1 MSASTTRIAVAAV
14 LCSAFVPTTV
24 SAADEPA
31 QVAVYRAEDTLSV
44 GKDSKPDAD
53 ALLRKLQWKPAQ
65 FDVACSAEPLTM
77 YDRLVRFPSP
87 APSGD
92 AANDSVS
99 MEWYAARDDNGKRI
113 KAPAVVVVHESGSNM
128 AVGKLFARS
137 LREQGLHTF
146 MLHLPY
152 YGKRG
157 TAGRRPDDRLFVPL
171 VQQAITDVR
180 RARDAV
186 AALPDV
192 DTDCIALQGT
202 SLGGFV
208 ITMSASLD
216 QSFDGVFIMLAGGDL
231 HGLIVNGKK
240 DTAKAR
246 EMLED
251 RGFTGDRLK
260 RLLWQIEPT
269 RIAHRLDSKHTWLYS
284 GQTDQV
290 VPIENALALAK
301 AAGLD
306 DHHHITVDANH
317 YSAIF
322 HVPTILDHM
331 VARVRPGS

>member
-31 QVAVYRAEDTLSV
+31 QMAVYRAEDTLSV

-53 ALLRKLQWKPAQ
+53 ALLQKLQWKPAQ
-65 FDVACSAEPLTM
+65 FDVICSAEPLTM

-87 APSGD
+87 APTGD

-99 MEWYAARDDNGKRI
+99 MEWYAARDDDGKRI

-128 AVGKLFARS
+128 PVGKLFARS
-137 LREQGLHTF
+137 LRDQGLHAF
-146 MLHLPY
+146 MIHLPY
-152 YGKRG
+152 YGKRQ
-157 TAGRRPDDRLFVPL
+157 AGDRRPYDRPIVPL
-171 VQQAITDVR
+171 IRQAIADVR

-192 DTDCIALQGT
+192 DGGCIAAQGT

-208 ITMSASLD
+208 VAGAASLD
-216 QSFDGVFIMLAGGDL
+216 RSFDGVFIMLAGGDL
-231 HGLIVNGKK
+231 HGMVVNGKK
-240 DTAKAR
+240 DTAKLR
-246 EMLED
+246 EILED
-251 RGFTGDRLK
+251 AGFTGDRLK
-260 RLLWQIEPT
+260 RLLWRIEPT
-269 RIAHRLDSKHTWLYS
+269 RIAHRLDPKRTWLYS
-284 GQTDQV
+284 GQKDQV
-290 VPIENALALAK
+290 VPIENARALAK

-306 DHHHITVDANH
+306 DDHHVIVDADH

-322 HVPTILDHM
+322 RLPTILDHM